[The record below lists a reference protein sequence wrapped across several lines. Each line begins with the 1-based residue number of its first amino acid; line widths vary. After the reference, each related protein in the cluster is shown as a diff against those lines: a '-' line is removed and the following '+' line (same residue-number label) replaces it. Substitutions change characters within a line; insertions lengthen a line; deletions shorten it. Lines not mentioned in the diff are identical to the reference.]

1 MKKGRLI
8 VLSGPSGVG
17 KSTVVAEVMR
27 RRPQLRFSVSVT
39 TRAMRPGEVEGES
52 YYFVSRERFDEL
64 LAQNA
69 LLEHAEYVGNC
80 YGTPEGPVNELLAE
94 GIDVLLDIET
104 CGALQVR
111 ERRAD
116 AILIFMAA
124 PSFAELERRLSA
136 RGDTPE
142 QVVRERLERA
152 EWEYEQAA
160 HYDYVVVNDEVA
172 RAASEVESIL
182 VAESCRTAFRKDV
195 LQATGAKRS

>member
-1 MKKGRLI
+1 MKQGRLI

-17 KSTVVAEVMR
+17 KSTVVTEVMR
-27 RRPQLRFSVSVT
+27 RRPNLRFSVSVT
-39 TRAMRPGEVEGES
+39 TRAMRPGEVDGEN
-52 YYFVSRERFDEL
+52 YYFITRERFDEL
-64 LAQNA
+64 LARNA

-80 YGTPEGPVNELLAE
+80 YGTPEQPINEMLSK
-94 GIDVLLDIET
+94 GIDVLLDIEP

-111 ERRAD
+111 ERRPD

-152 EWEYEQAA
+152 SWEYEQAA
-160 HYDYVVVNDEVA
+160 RYDYVVVNDEVA
-172 RAASEVESIL
+172 HAAGEVEAIL
-182 VAESCRTAFRKDV
+182 VAEGCRTAFRREV
-195 LQATGAKRS
+195 LQATAAR

>member
-1 MKKGRLI
+1 MKQGRLI

-27 RRPQLRFSVSVT
+27 RRPNLRFSVSVT
-39 TRAMRPGEVEGES
+39 TRAMRPGEVDGEN
-52 YYFVSRERFDEL
+52 YYFITRERFDEL
-64 LAQNA
+64 LARNA

-80 YGTPEGPVNELLAE
+80 YGTPEQPINEMLSK
-94 GIDVLLDIET
+94 GIDVLLDIEP

-111 ERRAD
+111 ERRPD

-152 EWEYEQAA
+152 SWEYEQAA
-160 HYDYVVVNDEVA
+160 RYDYVVVNDELA
-172 RAASEVESIL
+172 HAAGEVEAIL
-182 VAESCRTAFRKDV
+182 VAEGCRTAFRGEV
-195 LQATGAKRS
+195 LQATAAR

>member
-1 MKKGRLI
+1 MKQGRLI

-27 RRPQLRFSVSVT
+27 RRPNLRFSVSVT
-39 TRAMRPGEVEGES
+39 TRAMRPGEVDGEN
-52 YYFVSRERFDEL
+52 YYFITRERFDEL
-64 LAQNA
+64 LARNA

-80 YGTPEGPVNELLAE
+80 YGTPEQPINEMLSK
-94 GIDVLLDIET
+94 GIDVLLDIEP

-111 ERRAD
+111 ERRPD

-152 EWEYEQAA
+152 SWEYEQAA
-160 HYDYVVVNDEVA
+160 RYDYVVVNDEVA
-172 RAASEVESIL
+172 HAAGEVEAIL
-182 VAESCRTAFRKDV
+182 VAEGCRTAFRREV
-195 LQATGAKRS
+195 LQATAAR

>member
-1 MKKGRLI
+1 MKQGRLI

-17 KSTVVAEVMR
+17 KSTVVTEVMR
-27 RRPQLRFSVSVT
+27 RRPNLKFSVSVT
-39 TRAMRPGEVEGES
+39 TRAMRPGEVDGEN
-52 YYFVSRERFDEL
+52 YYFITRARFDEL

-80 YGTPEGPVNELLAE
+80 YGTPERPINEMLAK
-94 GIDVLLDIET
+94 GIDVLLDIEP

-111 ERRAD
+111 ERRPD

-142 QVVRERLERA
+142 RVVRERLERA
-152 EWEYEQAA
+152 SWEYEQAA
-160 HYDYVVVNDEVA
+160 RYDYVVVNDEVDH
-172 RAASEVESIL
+172 AAGEVEAIL
-182 VAESCRTAFRKDV
+182 MAEGCRTAFRREV
-195 LQATGAKRS
+195 LQATAAR

>member
-1 MKKGRLI
+1 MKQGRLI

-27 RRPQLRFSVSVT
+27 RRPNLKFSVSVT
-39 TRAMRPGEVEGES
+39 TRAMRPGEVDGEN
-52 YYFVSRERFDEL
+52 YYFITRDRFDEL

-69 LLEHAEYVGNC
+69 LLEHADYVGNC
-80 YGTPEGPVNELLAE
+80 YGTPERPINEMLSK
-94 GIDVLLDIET
+94 GIDVLLDIEP

-111 ERRAD
+111 ERRPD

-152 EWEYEQAA
+152 SWEYEQAA
-160 HYDYVVVNDEVA
+160 RYDYVVVNNEVA
-172 RAASEVESIL
+172 HAAGEVEAIL
-182 VAESCRTAFRKDV
+182 VAEGCRTAFRGEV
-195 LQATGAKRS
+195 LRATAVR

>member
-1 MKKGRLI
+1 MKQGRLI

-27 RRPQLRFSVSVT
+27 RRPNLRFSVSVT
-39 TRAMRPGEVEGES
+39 TRAMRPGEVDGEN
-52 YYFVSRERFDEL
+52 YYFITRERFDEL
-64 LAQNA
+64 LARNA

-80 YGTPEGPVNELLAE
+80 YGTPEQPINEMLSK
-94 GIDVLLDIET
+94 GIDVLLDIEP

-111 ERRAD
+111 ERRPD

-142 QVVRERLERA
+142 QVVQERLERA
-152 EWEYEQAA
+152 SWEYEQAA
-160 HYDYVVVNDEVA
+160 RYDYVVVNDEVA
-172 RAASEVESIL
+172 HAAGEVEAIL
-182 VAESCRTAFRKDV
+182 VAEGCRTAFRREV
-195 LQATGAKRS
+195 LQATAAR